1 MTSSAT
7 SSLPP
12 SRHERPSS
20 RSSGRS
26 VRAPSPALSLDDP
39 GYLIRNTTVAVRNQ
53 VATLK
58 HNIRHQQAQVTD
70 LENHILRGPRPYSNL
85 SDSMSTSTSN
95 LNSPPPSSYSN
106 RSPTPSG
113 SSPTKVA
120 RRTSFEVLQGIA
132 GPDSSL
138 PLPMT
143 GRRELGHSVNG
154 SLSENG
160 IKEGVPM
167 TSPTAYKRVSSPTRT
182 LSRIPV
188 ASVGN
193 ARALAEEGAVAP
205 SISSSSL
212 LHSASIDTFLTSPT
226 LPSLQLPPS
235 PSATS
240 SNSNRRVSLTPGG
253 TTKVLADLQTGVI
266 NARNALENTKT
277 QLRLSQRS
285 VATLTRQT
293 EDLKEGRERLRLEN
307 EGLNNVVARKERLLQ
322 EVLERARKAE
332 AEATQLRSQLKSET
346 SQSKKSLREMES
358 ALAESTALSQKSE
371 REYITLRE
379 SLKHLTDSWKADTDR
394 LRDEIRKREERLK
407 GEAEVMSKKYR
418 KLVEEVQASRKCEED
433 VKRLREE
440 DKKKAKEI
448 EDSWTEKIDKMK
460 KTVEKIGKDSQA
472 DSETARE
479 LSAELARLRRLM
491 QNASRV
497 LANDEP

>member
-1 MTSSAT
+1 MSSSAT

-39 GYLIRNTTVAVRNQ
+39 VAVRNQ

-154 SLSENG
+154 SLNENG

-167 TSPTAYKRVSSPTRT
+167 TSPTSYKRVSSPTRT

-188 ASVGN
+188 ASVDLSGN

-212 LHSASIDTFLTSPT
+212 LHSTSIETFLTSPT

-346 SQSKKSLREMES
+346 SQSKKSLREMET

-379 SLKHLTDSWKADTDR
+379 SLKHLTESWKADTDR

-448 EDSWTEKIDKMK
+448 EDRWTEEIDKMK
-460 KTVEKIGKDSQA
+460 KAVEKTGKDSQA

-491 QNASRV
+491 QNAGRV

>member
-39 GYLIRNTTVAVRNQ
+39 VAVRNQ

-167 TSPTAYKRVSSPTRT
+167 TSPTTYKRVSSPTRT

-188 ASVGN
+188 ASVDLSGN

-379 SLKHLTDSWKADTDR
+379 SLKHLTESWKADTDR

-418 KLVEEVQASRKCEED
+418 KLVEEVQASRKCED

-460 KTVEKIGKDSQA
+460 KAIEKIGKDSQA

>member
-1 MTSSAT
+1 MASPAVSTSP
-7 SSLPP
+7 SS
-12 SRHERPSS
+12 RYERPSS

-26 VRAPSPALSLDDP
+26 IRAPSPALSLDDP
-39 GYLIRNTTVAVRNQ
+39 VAVRNQ
-53 VATLK
+53 VAALK
-58 HNIRHQQAQVTD
+58 HNIRHQQAQVND
-70 LENHILRGPRPYSNL
+70 LESNILRGPRPYPHKP
-85 SDSMSTSTSN
+85 SDSMSTSSSN
-95 LNSPPPSSYSN
+95 LASPPPSSYSN

-113 SSPTKVA
+113 SSPTRVA

-132 GPDSSL
+132 GPDSNL

-143 GRRELGHSVNG
+143 GKRELSHSVNG
-154 SLSENG
+154 SLNENG

-167 TSPTAYKRVSSPTRT
+167 TSPPAHKRASSPTRT

-188 ASVGN
+188 ASVDLPGN

-205 SISSSSL
+205 SASSSSL
-212 LHSASIDTFLTSPT
+212 LHSNSLDTSLTSPI

-240 SNSNRRVSLTPGG
+240 SPNSNSNRRVSLTPGG

-266 NARNALENTKT
+266 NARNALENTKA

-332 AEATQLRSQLKSET
+332 AEATQLRSQLKTET

-371 REYITLRE
+371 REYLTLRE
-379 SLKHLTDSWKADTDR
+379 SLKHLTESWKSDTDR
-394 LRDEIRKREERLK
+394 LREEIRKREERWK
-407 GEAEVMSKKYR
+407 GEAEAMGKKYR
-418 KLVEEVQASRKCEED
+418 KLVEEVQASRKCDED
-433 VKRLREE
+433 VKRLREQ

-448 EDSWTEKIDKMK
+448 EDRWLEELQEMK
-460 KTVEKIGKDSQA
+460 KAVEKCGVNSET
-472 DSETARE
+472 DSETARQ

-491 QNASRV
+491 QNAGRALS
-497 LANDEP
+497 NDDSP